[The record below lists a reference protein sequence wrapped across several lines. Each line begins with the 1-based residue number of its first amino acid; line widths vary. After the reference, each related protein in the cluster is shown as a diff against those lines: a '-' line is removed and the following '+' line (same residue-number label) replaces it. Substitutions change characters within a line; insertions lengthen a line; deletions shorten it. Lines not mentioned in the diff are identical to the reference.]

1 MFPSAQS
8 VPHLASKKTKMLNVQ
23 YGGSFLSKRNFSLTV
38 TGLPRGPMVIL
49 IAIPSTFDLRARQL
63 VREAALE
70 V

>member
-1 MFPSAQS
+1 MSNI
-8 VPHLASKKTKMLNVQ
+8 K
-23 YGGSFLSKRNFSLTV
+23 YEDSFLNKQSFSLTSI
-38 TGLPRGPMVIL
+38 GLPRGPMVIL